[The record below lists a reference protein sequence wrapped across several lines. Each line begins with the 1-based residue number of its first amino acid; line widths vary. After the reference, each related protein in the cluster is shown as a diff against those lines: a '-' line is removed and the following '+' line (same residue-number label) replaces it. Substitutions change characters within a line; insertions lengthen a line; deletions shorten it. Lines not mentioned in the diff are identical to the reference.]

1 MRQRLNIPTKLFA
14 VMIRNVRVYYNPRC
28 ITCRRSIDRLKA
40 NKIEF
45 ELRDFFKDKLTK
57 QEIAS
62 LLKMAG
68 ISARDALRKKDKMYK
83 ELKLDQKDYSDSEL
97 IALMEKYPGLILR
110 PIMVKNNK
118 AVIANKPE
126 IADAFC
132 KRGAK

>member
-1 MRQRLNIPTKLFA
+1 MQ
-14 VMIRNVRVYYNPRC
+14 
-28 ITCRRSIDRLKA
+28 
-40 NKIEF
+40 
-45 ELRDFFKDKLTK
+45 DFFKERLTR

-68 ISARDALRKKDKMYK
+68 LSARDALRKKDKMYR
-83 ELKLDQKDYSDSEL
+83 ELKLDQKDYNDDEL

-110 PIMVKNNK
+110 PIIVKDNK

-132 KRGAK
+132 KRGMK